1 MLKELGQK
9 FAKTVF
15 GKEGGTTESE
25 IKNQSMRDKLS
36 DFLPYLYYNKDEG
49 SFLNIDNTIG
59 YVWECVPYNFQSGT
73 MTDRLKKLLELNL
86 PKDTVYS
93 FHLYADPHITPILDK
108 YTEAKKNASPLAR
121 KSGEEY
127 SKYLKNAI
135 NGLNKMSD
143 IPVRNY
149 RIFISIKSESKL
161 REDQIT
167 SIEESLSS
175 CKLSPWRMSN
185 EDLTETIRRFISGK
199 VNEEVDMKSSPL
211 KPLRKQ
217 MIEAD
222 TKLAFPPD
230 EECTI
235 GKRYGTCLTHFT
247 TPEKTDT
254 LIQNK
259 MFGGFMG
266 VEDDGNQI
274 TSPYLFT
281 VVLTEKEADKE
292 ITDKAK
298 IINGQQV
305 VGKSAKELNKRMKE
319 YKWILDKKDT
329 PEKLMHVQQTMWVFD
344 TDKSKLSRS
353 VARVKRLAEDYDY
366 KFQEETDLKA
376 TLFIMSLPLGFYN
389 IEGNVQLIDRYT
401 ILPTSS
407 IACILPM
414 QADYSG
420 SIRTIGGKIPEG
432 NKAVM
437 LSVGRKG
444 QIQSMDVYDE
454 RSNNHNFLVCA
465 GSGAGK
471 SFYLNKLVND
481 YYSSG
486 SLVRMV
492 DIGYSFEKSCR
503 MNKGRFLDIG
513 KEKIVI
519 NPFFTQGKD
528 EEDNKKDL
536 GNCALV
542 LAEMMNSASGD
553 KMDETQWSLI
563 KQAITH
569 TVKEGN
575 LEDGID
581 SVQNYLYHLKEYEKD
596 SPIIGVNSIVESA
609 IKMAYNIEDYTTKGQ
624 YGSYFN
630 GKNTF
635 NIASDDFVV
644 LELQQLKEVKEL
656 FSVMVMQVVNA
667 VTQDL
672 YLSDRGRQRFVL
684 FEEAAH
690 YLKQQGHKDLERL
703 AMIIEEGYRRARKH
717 NGSFGAVLQ
726 SILDL
731 QSFGSVGKV
740 LRSNAEYKF
749 YLQSEDYAEG
759 SALNLIQ
766 HKGLSLDLLSG
777 VKNVKPRY
785 SEVFYESSLGRGVGR
800 ICLDDWNYWVNTSS
814 GKEVDM
820 YDELA
825 RRGLSPEQAISQLS
839 GIAL

>member
-1 MLKELGQK
+1 MFKEITEK
-9 FAKTVF
+9 MAKIVF
-15 GKEGGTTESE
+15 GKNGGTTESE
-25 IKNQSMRDKLS
+25 IKQQSMRDKLS
-36 DFLPYLYYNKDEG
+36 DFLPYLYYNDEDG

-59 YVWECVPYNFQSGT
+59 YVWECVPYNFQSET
-73 MTDRLKKLLELNL
+73 MTTRLKKLLELNL
-86 PKDTVYS
+86 PKDSVYS

-108 YTEAKKNASPLAR
+108 YTEAKESASPLAR

-127 SKYLKNAI
+127 ANYLKEAI
-135 NGLNKMSD
+135 NGLKKMSD
-143 IPVRNY
+143 IPVRNF
-149 RIFISIKSESKL
+149 RVFISIKSESKL
-161 REDQIT
+161 RDDQLT
-167 SIEESLSS
+167 SIEESLTS
-175 CKLSPWRMSN
+175 CKLSPWRMN
-185 EDLTETIRRFISGK
+185 RGNLTEFIRRFISGK
-199 VNEEVDMKSSPL
+199 INEKVNSKTSQL

-217 MIEAD
+217 MIEAG
-222 TKLAFPPD
+222 TKISFPVD
-230 EECTI
+230 KECTI
-235 GKRYGTCLTHFT
+235 GKRYGTCLTYFT
-247 TPEKTDT
+247 MPNTTDT
-254 LIQNK
+254 LTQNK
-259 MFGGFMG
+259 LLGGFMG

-274 TSPYLFT
+274 TSPFMFT

-319 YKWILDKKDT
+319 YRWILDKKDI

-344 TDKSKLSRS
+344 TDKSKLRRS
-353 VARVKRLAEDYDY
+353 VARIKRLAEDYDY
-366 KFQEETDLKA
+366 KYQEETDLKA
-376 TLFIMSLPLGFYN
+376 TLFILSLPMGFYN
-389 IEGNVQLIDRYT
+389 IDGNVQLIDRYT

-420 SIRTIGGKIPEG
+420 SIRTIGGEIPAG
-432 NKAVM
+432 TKAVM

-444 QIQSMDVYDE
+444 QIQSMDVFDE

-513 KEKIVI
+513 KERIVI
-519 NPFFTQGKD
+519 NPFFSQGKD
-528 EEDNKKDL
+528 EEDTKKDL

-553 KMDETQWSLI
+553 KMDEIQWSLL
-563 KQAITH
+563 KQAINF
-569 TVKEGN
+569 TVKAGN
-575 LEDGID
+575 LEEGID
-581 SVQNYLYHLKEYEKD
+581 SVQNYLYNLKEYEKN
-596 SPIIGVNSIVESA
+596 SPITGVKSIVESA
-609 IKMAYNIEDYTTKGQ
+609 IKMAYNIEDFTTKGQ
-624 YGSYFN
+624 FGSYFN

-644 LELQQLKEVKEL
+644 LELQQLKEIKEL

-717 NGSFGAVLQ
+717 NGAFGAVLQ

-731 QSFGSVGKV
+731 ESFGSVGKV

-759 SALNLIQ
+759 AALNLIP
-766 HKGLSLDLLSG
+766 HKGLALELLSS
-777 VKNVKPRY
+777 VKNAKPRY

-800 ICLDDWNYWVNTSS
+800 LCLDDWNYWVNTSS

-820 YDELA
+820 YDALIKQ
-825 RRGLSPEQAISQLS
+825 GLSPEEAISRLS
-839 GIAL
+839 GIRL